1 MYLKRVL
8 FLFLTIVGISFANDV
23 NLDQLVLDANKSD
36 KHLLLYFHKTGCPFC
51 NKMEEFTFDDDKVA
65 KLIKKDFIF
74 VDINVKED
82 GVVSFADF
90 KGSKHEFVAMTGYEM
105 YPTSLFVDKN
115 GEVVHVELGYK
126 DEEKYLKV
134 LNMVSSKGYNDIEQG
149 LLL

>member
-134 LNMVSSKGYNDIEQG
+134 LNMVSSKGYNDIE
-149 LLL
+149 